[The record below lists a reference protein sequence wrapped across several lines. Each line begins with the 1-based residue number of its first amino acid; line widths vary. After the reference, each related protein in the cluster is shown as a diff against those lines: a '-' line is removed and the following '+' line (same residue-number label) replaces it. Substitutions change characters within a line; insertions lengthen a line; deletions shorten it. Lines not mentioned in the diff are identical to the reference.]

1 MTITIST
8 LILWPGRAAARTTG
22 TMLSPN
28 TISMKPQF
36 RMMLSTPIAI
46 G

>member
-8 LILWPGRAAARTTG
+8 RIRCREGRSQNQG
-22 TMLSPN
+22 TMLSAN
-28 TISMKPQF
+28 TMSMKLQVS
-36 RMMLSTPIAI
+36 RMLSTPIAI